1 MAPGGLVYH
10 VLNRS
15 VGRIHLFRHDK
26 DYAAFQRVILQ
37 AHERYPLR
45 ILAYCVLSTHWHFVV
60 WPEND
65 GEVTDFFR
73 WLAHT
78 HAMRWRVSHGTVGDG
93 HLYRG
98 RFKSFPVQTD
108 EHLLTV
114 CRYVERNALSAGLV
128 KRAQNWR
135 WSSLWA
141 RENGKGEMRAML
153 SPWPVRRPSDWT
165 ALVNEPITAK
175 ELQRVQ
181 TSLDRGRPLGSED
194 WIRRMAD
201 RLKLQH
207 TLRDEGRP
215 RKTAKSKARDEN

>member
-10 VLNRS
+10 ILNRS
-15 VGRIHLFRHDK
+15 VGRRHLFRHDE
-26 DYAAFQRVILQ
+26 DYEVFQRVILQ
-37 AHERYPLR
+37 AHERHPLR

-60 WPEND
+60 WPKND

-78 HAMRWRVSHGTVGDG
+78 HAMRWRASHGTVGHG

-108 EHLLTV
+108 QHLLTV

-128 KRAQNWR
+128 RRAQNWR
-135 WSSLWA
+135 WGSLWT
-141 RENGKGEMRAML
+141 RESGKGEMRALL

-165 ALVNEPITAK
+165 GLVNEPITAK
-175 ELQRVQ
+175 ELQRLQ
-181 TSLDRGRPLGSED
+181 PSIERGRPLGSED
-194 WIRRMAD
+194 WIQRMAS

-207 TLRDEGRP
+207 TVRDEGRP
-215 RKTAKSKARDEN
+215 RKRAKKQGAK